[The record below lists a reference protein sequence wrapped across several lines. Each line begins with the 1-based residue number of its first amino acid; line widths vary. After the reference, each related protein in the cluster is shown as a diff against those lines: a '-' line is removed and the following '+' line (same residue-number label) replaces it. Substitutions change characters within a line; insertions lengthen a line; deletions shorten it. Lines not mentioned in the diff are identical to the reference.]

1 MRRSVFL
8 VALTLLLGAS
18 SALAFNVLLKNGSII
33 FAREPYTVK
42 GTKAIITL
50 QNGTMVSYDLDQIDI
65 PGTEKYNKE
74 NPGNVIAIST
84 GDNQPAYVPPT
95 ALPTTSLQD
104 VIRQKKVTIGAPA
117 PKSAG
122 ANNAGS
128 ASSFQSVDPFIEDAF
143 HRTLDGASISQ
154 YRITTIRGRVRLL
167 ATANSEE
174 AVFNTLAAT
183 ARVLAELASKGK
195 ELTIDIVL
203 TTSSGESAG
212 SFEMNPDQARLIVN
226 GSLTA
231 ADYFLQNVIL

>member
-1 MRRSVFL
+1 MKRSLLF
-8 VALTLLLGAS
+8 VAALLLGAS
-18 SALAFNVLLKNGSII
+18 NLLAFNVLLKNGSII

-50 QNGTMVSYDLDQIDI
+50 QNGTVVSYDLSQIDI
-65 PGTEKYNKE
+65 PGTERYNKE
-74 NPGNVIAIST
+74 NPGNVIAITT
-84 GDNQPAYVPPT
+84 GENAPAMAPPT

-104 VIRQKKVTIGAPA
+104 VIRQKKVTVGAPP

-122 ANNAGS
+122 VGASGS

-167 ATANSEE
+167 ATANTEE
-174 AVFNTLAAT
+174 AVFNTLAAA
-183 ARVLAELASKGK
+183 ARVLAELAGKGK
-195 ELTIDIVL
+195 PLSIDIVM
-203 TTSSGESAG
+203 TTSGGESAG

-231 ADYFLQNVIL
+231 ADYFIQNVIL

>member
-1 MRRSVFL
+1 MKRSLLF
-8 VALTLLLGAS
+8 AAALLLGAS
-18 SALAFNVLLKNGSII
+18 NAFAFNVLLKNGSII

-50 QNGTMVSYDLDQIDI
+50 QNGTVVSYDLDQIDI

-74 NPGNVIAIST
+74 NPGNVIAITT
-84 GDNQPAYVPPT
+84 GENQPAMAPPT
-95 ALPTTSLQD
+95 PHATTSLQD
-104 VIRQKKVTIGAPA
+104 VIRQKKVTIGAP
-117 PKSAG
+117 PSKSAG
-122 ANNAGS
+122 ASMSA

-167 ATANSEE
+167 ATANTEE

-183 ARVLAELASKGK
+183 ARVLAELATKGK
-195 ELTIDIVL
+195 PVTIDIVM
-203 TTSSGESAG
+203 TTSGGESAG

-231 ADYFLQNVIL
+231 ADYFIQNVIL